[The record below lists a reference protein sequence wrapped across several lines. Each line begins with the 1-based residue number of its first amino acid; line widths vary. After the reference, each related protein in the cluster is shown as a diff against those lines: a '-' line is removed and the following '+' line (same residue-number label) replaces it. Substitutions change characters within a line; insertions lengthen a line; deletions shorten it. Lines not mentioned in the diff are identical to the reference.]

1 MGQSW
6 PLFVYF
12 CPFFNTTSIIQ
23 IEKSVDGVLGIRTRG
38 CRIVGAR
45 ETMELWRPPI
55 IGFNKRICGYTHQWR
70 SSKLDMETESVRL
83 NHNLVLQE
91 NFLLQVSDL
100 IWST

>member
-38 CRIVGAR
+38 RRMEGADK
-45 ETMELWRPPI
+45 TMELWLPPNGLAFCWGPPCLSGLVCSFHAQGLNPDHSI
-55 IGFNKRICGYTHQWR
+55 YTF
-70 SSKLDMETESVRL
+70 S
-83 NHNLVLQE
+83 
-91 NFLLQVSDL
+91 
-100 IWST
+100 